1 MNAVLN
7 SLAGSRTKHFVGL
20 IRVSTQK
27 QANDDKNLSLEVQED
42 RLRGYAG
49 NVRGATLS
57 VHTEIASSSKSS
69 APRSVF
75 HAAIKEV
82 KDTQGIL
89 IVVRI
94 DRLSRNTEVMP
105 LLSGVKIFSL
115 DEGWV
120 TSKRLKELLTE
131 AARKAKAISVGSKS
145 SADRRRA
152 RGEKLGNRKTL
163 DVAQRNGRASRMAR
177 AARKISDLAEILRLN
192 PELTPLSHADLT
204 RHLNVIGA
212 LNQHKAGHRVPWTKG
227 SIRKPRQLAM
237 QLLADASIA
246 SF

>member
-1 MNAVLN
+1 MNVLSN
-7 SLAGSRTKHFVGL
+7 AYAGSRTKHFVGL

-27 QANDDKNLSLEVQED
+27 QVDDDNNLSLEVQED
-42 RLRGYAG
+42 RIRGYVG

-57 VHTEIASSSKSS
+57 VHTEIGSASKSS

-75 HAAIKEV
+75 QAAIKEV

-94 DRLSRNTEVMP
+94 DRLSRNSEVIP
-105 LLSGVKIFSL
+105 LLKGVKIFSL

-120 TSKRLKELLTE
+120 TSKRLKELLAE
-131 AARKAKAISVGSKS
+131 AARKAKAVSVGSKL

-177 AARKISDLAEILRLN
+177 AAKKVTDLAEIFRLD
-192 PELTPLSHADLT
+192 PELSPLSHADLSH
-204 RHLNVIGA
+204 HLNTIGT
-212 LNQHKAGHRVPWTKG
+212 LNHHKAGQWVPWTKG
-227 SIRKPRQLAM
+227 SIRSPRKAAM
-237 QLLADASIA
+237 KLLARGLIA
-246 SF
+246 